1 MAIIRDF
8 QDTDL
13 RDVFGQV
20 SRLRKVLCR
29 VGRDNYAS
37 AHACQTTTV
46 ARSKTPNGNRPLCL
60 REPHFP

>member
-20 SRLRKVLCR
+20 SRL
-29 VGRDNYAS
+29 
-37 AHACQTTTV
+37 
-46 ARSKTPNGNRPLCL
+46 ARSQTQNGNRPLCL